1 VPTNGIFCYQCY
13 ICARGKKSSKNGP
26 SFLTG
31 FTFVSVT
38 DFHVFPMRYKNSSHL
53 LIEKEILMYNFTAT
67 VVQLVVCNVCDFE
80 AMTVC
85 EFLVMTVLNGIQHSD
100 A

>member
-1 VPTNGIFCYQCY
+1 
-13 ICARGKKSSKNGP
+13 
-26 SFLTG
+26 
-31 FTFVSVT
+31 
-38 DFHVFPMRYKNSSHL
+38 
-53 LIEKEILMYNFTAT
+53 MYNFTAT